1 MKRYSSIPI
10 ITTPENQ
17 KRRYI
22 VVKYPEIP
30 RGSSDIYVYVTKGDR
45 YDLLAQT
52 YYNDSSLWWIISKA
66 NSNLTSLDTL
76 YPNPGDQIRI
86 PAPSRISFIMAAY
99 NNINP
104 NDINF

>member
-52 YYNDSSLWWIISKA
+52 YYNDSSLWWIIARA
-66 NSNLTSLDTL
+66 NYSVVLPDSLF
-76 YPNPGDQIRI
+76 PNVGDQIRI
-86 PAPSRISFIMAAY
+86 PAPSRVPFILGEY
-99 NNINP
+99 EILNSSIQ
-104 NDINF
+104 

>member
-1 MKRYSSIPI
+1 MKRYKSINI
-10 ITTPENQ
+10 IATSENP
-17 KRRYI
+17 KRRYVI
-22 VVKYPEIP
+22 TKYPEIV

-52 YYNDSSLWWIISKA
+52 YYGDYSLWWIIAKA

-86 PAPSRISFIMAAY
+86 PAPSRITSILSSYESLNKFI
-99 NNINP
+99 
-104 NDINF
+104 